1 MSYIQPELLPQ
12 VQFSA
17 DIPSPPP
24 TLINEIVKFENWKN
38 YFKYIKEVKSNDTCN
53 NQTTIDIVVSF
64 ELNKFSH
71 QIPICVT
78 LVVLKDLISGK
89 VISGP
94 LKNTTFE
101 LKFETIEMGSKI
113 YVNADWNVSLKYKFL
128 IPIIKPRVKNAII
141 AIFYKIHTE
150 STKELM

>member
-1 MSYIQPELLPQ
+1 MPQ

-17 DIPSPPP
+17 DIPSSPSA
-24 TLINEIVKFENWKN
+24 LIGEIIKFEKWKS
-38 YFKYIKEVKSNDTCN
+38 YFKYLKEIKTSKTSD
-53 NQTTIDIVVSF
+53 NQTAIDIVISF

-71 QIPICVT
+71 KIPIGVT
-78 LVVLKDLISGK
+78 LVVLKDSISGK

-101 LKFETIEMGSKI
+101 LKFESIEMGSKI
-113 YVNADWNVSLKYKFL
+113 YVDADWNVSLKYKFL
-128 IPIIKPRVKNAII
+128 IPVIKPRVKNSII

-150 STKELM
+150 STKELI